1 METKAERI
9 PLRATSSEKALLARA
24 ARLAH
29 QSLSEFV
36 VSRACAAAEATL
48 AKQTRFALSPERWAA
63 FQEALDAPPREI
75 PELRRLMGGPSVFE

>member
-1 METKAERI
+1 MEAKAERI
-9 PLRATSSEKALLARA
+9 PLRATRSEKALLARA

-48 AKQTRFALSPERWAA
+48 AERTRFELSTERWEA
-63 FQEALDAPPREI
+63 FELALDAPAREV
-75 PELRRLMGGPSVFE
+75 PELRRLMSEPSVFE